1 MQYDIHKSKGV
12 RVTTS
17 SVAQTIDHFCQKKNI
32 PTSKIDFDF
41 LAVKTEA
48 FSSLDD
54 EKPKIL
60 SLPLSDDIWL
70 NKKLSIRQ
78 TYEIF
83 LRLAHPSS
91 DNVVLNLG
99 FSGNKHLTLVVAFIK
114 PTSKL
119 GSLDGLESILEQE
132 LTKRKL
138 KMGILIGIY
147 DDGMKRD
154 IASFCEQIRKK
165 GKLVNEFKIE
175 LFHGPDFVP
184 SRDDSLEF
192 VYQKHGDGQGG
203 RFGVVSTKAGSD
215 LVVYQKAR
223 AGVLS
228 RDAKGKLLVPSEP
241 KSTKSCDFKIGDGV
255 ELIEN
260 DSEKIYRAKKTGFV
274 VFDGYELDV
283 KEEIALHD
291 VNIKTGP
298 IDAGMDSD
306 SKLDITDDNP
316 NSEAIGDNMSVRA
329 AIINVQGSVGA
340 NATVVAKEITI
351 GGQTHKTSKI
361 KATRAHIKNHKGYI
375 EADEVEIETIE
386 GGEVVAK
393 KATIGAAIGSKIRAD
408 ECHIKILGSNNVVS
422 ATTLIEIQ
430 TPHGGEN
437 KLCIE
442 AATNPSDIKALKEL
456 EEKISKLQKSVL
468 EKERFVTSELHNIEA
483 QTKTVAEIKAKIE
496 EERKKNS
503 PLANVL
509 LAKLKHF
516 AQNVEKTK
524 KIESKLVEE
533 KASLDALL
541 SEADLIQSRVLDA
554 KVVALSPWQGYNS
567 VSFKLIFPPREFSYK
582 IVEGA
587 TTKEI
592 VLKKI
597 SDVDYEVFAI

>member
-1 MQYDIHKSKGV
+1 MQYDIHKPKGA

-17 SVAQTIDHFCQKKNI
+17 SVAQTIEHFCQEKNI
-32 PTSKIDFDF
+32 PVSKIDFD
-41 LAVKTEA
+41 LLGVKTEA
-48 FSSLDD
+48 FSPLDD
-54 EKPKIL
+54 EKPQIL
-60 SLPLSDDIWL
+60 SLPLDAATWL
-70 NKKLSIRQ
+70 NEKLSIRQ

-83 LRLAHPSS
+83 LRFSHPES
-91 DNVVLNLG
+91 DDIALNLG
-99 FSGNKHLTLVVAFIK
+99 FGGNKNLTSVVAFIK
-114 PTSKL
+114 PSSKL
-119 GSLDGLESILEQE
+119 GALEGLEGRLERE
-132 LTKRKL
+132 FNKRKL
-138 KMGILIGIY
+138 KMGILMGVY

-154 IASFCEQIRKK
+154 IALFCEQVRKNS
-165 GKLVNEFKIE
+165 KLVNEFKIE

-192 VYQKHGDGQGG
+192 VYQKHGDGQEGKS
-203 RFGVVSTKAGSD
+203 GVASTKAGSE

-223 AGVLS
+223 AGILS
-228 RDAKGKLLVPSEP
+228 RDAKGRLLEPSEP

-260 DSEKIYRAKKTGFV
+260 DNEKIYRAKKTGFV
-274 VFDGYELDV
+274 IFSGTELDV

-291 VNIKTGP
+291 VSIKTGS

-329 AIINVQGSVGA
+329 AVINVQGSVGA
-340 NATVVAKEITI
+340 NATVVAKEVTI

-361 KATRAHIKNHKGYI
+361 KATKAHIKNHKGYI
-375 EADEVEIETIE
+375 EADEVEIDTLE

-393 KATIGAAIGSKIRAD
+393 KARIGTAIGAKIKAD
-408 ECHIKILGSNNVVS
+408 ECHIKILGSNNIVN
-422 ATTLIEIQ
+422 ATKLIEIE
-430 TPHGGEN
+430 TPQGGEN
-437 KLCIE
+437 RLAIE
-442 AATNPSDIKALKEL
+442 AAANASDMKGLNEL
-456 EEKISKLQKSVL
+456 EEKISKLQKSVS
-468 EKERFVTSELHNIEA
+468 EKEEFVEKELREIEA
-483 QTKTVAEIKAKIE
+483 QAKTAGEIKVKME

-524 KIESKLVEE
+524 KIESELVEE
-533 KASLDALL
+533 KAALNALL
-541 SEADLIQSRVLDA
+541 GEADLIQYKVLDA

-567 VSFKLIFPPREFSYK
+567 VSFKLIFPPREFNYK

-587 TTKEI
+587 TTKEM